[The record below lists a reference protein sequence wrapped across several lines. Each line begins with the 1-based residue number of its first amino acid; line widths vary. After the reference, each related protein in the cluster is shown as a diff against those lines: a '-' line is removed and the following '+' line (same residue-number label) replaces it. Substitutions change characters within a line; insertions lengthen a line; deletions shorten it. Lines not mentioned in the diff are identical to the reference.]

1 MSAKICEGCES
12 VTSGAR
18 LRCREQIEIAAE
30 HEIKSSAAPAA
41 VRIAH
46 QRRRLSAVSTHNR
59 VRPRRLLKCLDD
71 SAPHLGMREILQRCH
86 YQPHARR
93 CAISTALGLGNLQD
107 VKPAFVSER
116 AVSAKTGND
125 LDGRLPLLLARD
137 FLDLHVPVLR
147 PGAMHVAQ
155 LPTPRSNV
163 IACFCS

>member
-1 MSAKICEGCES
+1 
-12 VTSGAR
+12 
-18 LRCREQIEIAAE
+18 
-30 HEIKSSAAPAA
+30 
-41 VRIAH
+41 
-46 QRRRLSAVSTHNR
+46 
-59 VRPRRLLKCLDD
+59 
-71 SAPHLGMREILQRCH
+71 MREILQRRH

-125 LDGRLPLLLARD
+125 LDGRLPFLLARD

-147 PGAMHVAQ
+147 PGAIHVAQ

-163 IACFCS
+163 IACFCSRIERGLHRERDLDRSALQDVLQPLFGDPELKRKA